1 MINRLKL
8 WSRQYSLSLSL
19 SLSLSRY
26 HSEAGGA
33 YQWFRPLSSYVLCDH
48 SSDLRA
54 ANHLLQLLLIG
65 FKFCCVHETAPLWL
79 VPQNYSRCLTLY
91 FHFKYKW
98 RTVLFKP
105 RQQLQDQAQITN
117 ARSVT
122 GRLILFSQYASAY
135 VAFLAKNQK
144 CILTRWCGCR
154 KYCNVSI
161 LVSEFLGKLY

>member
-8 WSRQYSLSLSL
+8 WSRQYSLSLCL
-19 SLSLSRY
+19 SLDITQKPEVHIS
-26 HSEAGGA
+26 G
-33 YQWFRPLSSYVLCDH
+33 FVLWA
-48 SSDLRA
+48 LRVVWPFIRSKSCW
-54 ANHLLQLLLIG
+54 LLTTAVTNR
-65 FKFCCVHETAPLWL
+65 FCCVHETAPLWL

-144 CILTRWCGCR
+144 CILTRWWGCR
-154 KYCNVSI
+154 KFCNVSI
-161 LVSEFLGKLY
+161 LISEFLRKPY

>member
-1 MINRLKL
+1 MV
-8 WSRQYSLSLSL
+8 
-19 SLSLSRY
+19 
-26 HSEAGGA
+26 
-33 YQWFRPLSSYVLCDH
+33 SSFEHYVLCDH

-54 ANHLLQLLLIG
+54 ADYLLQLLLIG

-117 ARSVT
+117 ARSVKYDRQT
-122 GRLILFSQYASAY
+122 YSVQPVRFGLCCFPCKKSKMHIDQMMRMPEIL
-135 VAFLAKNQK
+135 
-144 CILTRWCGCR
+144 
-154 KYCNVSI
+154 
-161 LVSEFLGKLY
+161 